1 MTRFILAAAIAAA
14 ISTPV
19 AFAQES
25 RTRTIEY
32 APSMLL
38 HDDSLALIRSRVEHA
53 VRSVCNYDG
62 IRGLQDAQLERDCE
76 TKTGANA
83 LAELNFRVAEA
94 RSNRGTVTIVRAG
107 APVEVPAAPAAI
119 TVQAF

>member
-1 MTRFILAAAIAAA
+1 MTRFLIAAALAAAISAPA
-14 ISTPV
+14 
-19 AFAQES
+19 AFAQEP

-53 VRSVCNYDG
+53 VRSVCSYDG
-62 IRGLQDAQLERDCE
+62 IRGLQAVQLERDCE
-76 TKTGANA
+76 TQTGANA
-83 LAELNFRVAEA
+83 LADLNFRVAEA
-94 RSNRGTVTIVRAG
+94 RSNRGTVTIARAG
-107 APVEVPAAPAAI
+107 APVEVPAAPATI